1 MQTFAEQHHQIG
13 LLKHQKEKIMNMSV
27 IVTFQSESK
36 NKLINNSS
44 LEQKNISKRANEN
57 LKMRKRPA

>member
-1 MQTFAEQHHQIG
+1 
-13 LLKHQKEKIMNMSV
+13 MNMSV

-57 LKMRKRPA
+57 LEMRKRPA

>member
-1 MQTFAEQHHQIG
+1 MQTFAEQRHQIG

>member
-1 MQTFAEQHHQIG
+1 MQTFAEQRHQIG

-27 IVTFQSESK
+27 IVTFESESK
-36 NKLINNSS
+36 NKLVNNSS

>member
-1 MQTFAEQHHQIG
+1 
-13 LLKHQKEKIMNMSV
+13 MNMSV
-27 IVTFQSESK
+27 TVTFESERKSK
-36 NKLINNSS
+36 LDNNSS

>member
-1 MQTFAEQHHQIG
+1 MQTFAEQRHQIG

-57 LKMRKRPA
+57 LN

>member
-1 MQTFAEQHHQIG
+1 MQTFAEQRHQIG
-13 LLKHQKEKIMNMSV
+13 LLKHARKKIMNMSV
-27 IVTFQSESK
+27 IVTFESESK

>member
-1 MQTFAEQHHQIG
+1 MQTFAEQRHQIG

-27 IVTFQSESK
+27 IVTFESESK

>member
-1 MQTFAEQHHQIG
+1 MQTFAEQRHQIG
-13 LLKHQKEKIMNMSV
+13 LLEHQKEKIMNMSV